1 MVLDSFT
8 MCKRKSAYSV
18 PKTCPCGVAYLPG
31 GHRCRGPTDGPKK
44 QWFRWVYKVYFG
56 NLFSYDDGF
65 MQHKHIPYWNRR
77 MLLMRHKISI
87 RVGLAYMFTTTYLS
101 YDLAGIQDNEANP
114 QTRDSVKLVPA
125 ERLHFVTG
133 MVK

>member
-1 MVLDSFT
+1 
-8 MCKRKSAYSV
+8 
-18 PKTCPCGVAYLPG
+18 
-31 GHRCRGPTDGPKK
+31 
-44 QWFRWVYKVYFG
+44 
-56 NLFSYDDGF
+56 
-65 MQHKHIPYWNRR
+65 